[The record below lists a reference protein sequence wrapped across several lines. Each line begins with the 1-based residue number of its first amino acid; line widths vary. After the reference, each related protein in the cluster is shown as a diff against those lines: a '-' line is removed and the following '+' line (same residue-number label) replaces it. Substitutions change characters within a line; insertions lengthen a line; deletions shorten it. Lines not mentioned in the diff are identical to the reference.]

1 MKRDEKGERKMD
13 RELFK
18 KLVIREVEKFIEA
31 NYPTG
36 KVEEQT
42 VQKLNDSKEGFVII
56 FEDDGGPIYYWDQ
69 LLERYMHFDSFEAFI
84 ENFLEAIHELASNFK
99 VKDIK
104 SLVLDEIDKEYI
116 INNVL
121 PILINTEINRDF
133 FDEMKLVHRDF
144 PETGL
149 SVIYCFNIE
158 TEEAKGTIKIPQ
170 GLIKE
175 YEITEEELYTHS
187 LRNLKEKN
195 PYKELPLLSLYGY
208 NVSPKE
214 ELTLIVA
221 PKGFA
226 ATYILLDEVLQ
237 HLCDKYDGNI
247 MIIPSSINE
256 VLIGPSRSEA
266 YINYMKKGVFDISN
280 DESKLPK
287 EEFLSD
293 KLFIYDREKH
303 QLFVS

>member
-1 MKRDEKGERKMD
+1 MNRD
-13 RELFK
+13 LFK
-18 KLVIREVEKFIEA
+18 EKVLREVEKFVKA
-31 NYPTG
+31 NYPNG

-56 FEDDGGPIYYWDQ
+56 FEDDGSLIYYWEQ
-69 LLERYMHFDSFEAFI
+69 LLERYLHFDSFEAFI
-84 ENFLEAIHELASNFK
+84 ENFLESIHDLASYIK
-99 VKDIK
+99 IKDIK
-104 SLVLDEIDKEYI
+104 ALLLEGINKGYV

-121 PILINTEINRDF
+121 PILINTERNRDF

-149 SVIYCFNIE
+149 SVIYYFSIE
-158 TEEAKGTIKIPQ
+158 AEEASGILKMPQ
-170 GLIKE
+170 CLMEE
-175 YEITEEELYTHS
+175 YEITEEELYTHA

-214 ELTLIVA
+214 DLTLITA
-221 PKGFA
+221 KDGYA
-226 ATYILLDEVLQ
+226 AAYILLDEVLQ
-237 HLCDKYDGNI
+237 HLCDRYDGNI

-256 VLIGPSRSEA
+256 VIIVPSGSEA
-266 YINYMKKGVFDISN
+266 VTNYIKTTVFNISN
-280 DESKLPK
+280 DENLLSK

-293 KLFIYDREKH
+293 KLFIYDRAKH

>member
-1 MKRDEKGERKMD
+1 MD

-18 KLVIREVEKFIEA
+18 KLVIREVEKFVKA
-31 NYPTG
+31 NYPNG

-56 FEDDGGPIYYWDQ
+56 FEDDGSLIYYWEQ
-69 LLERYMHFDSFEAFI
+69 LLERYLHFDSFEAFI
-84 ENFLEAIHELASNFK
+84 ENFLESIHDLASYIK
-99 VKDIK
+99 IKDIK
-104 SLVLDEIDKEYI
+104 ALLLEGINKGYV

-133 FDEMKLVHRDF
+133 FDEMNLVHRDF

-149 SVIYCFNIE
+149 SVIYYFSIE
-158 TEEAKGTIKIPQ
+158 AEEASGILKMPQ
-170 GLIKE
+170 CLMEE
-175 YEITEEELYTHS
+175 YEITEEELYTHA

-195 PYKELPLLSLYGY
+195 PLNELPLLSSFGY
-208 NVSPKE
+208 IVSPKKDP
-214 ELTLIVA
+214 TLITA
-221 PKGFA
+221 KDGFA
-226 ATYILLDEVLQ
+226 ASYLLLDEVLQ
-237 HLCDKYDGNI
+237 HLCDRYDGNI

-256 VLIGPSRSEA
+256 VIILPSESEEN
-266 YINYMKKGVFDISN
+266 INYLKKLVFDTSN
-280 DESKLPK
+280 DAAFLPK

-293 KLFIYDREKH
+293 KLFIYDRAKH

>member
-1 MKRDEKGERKMD
+1 MD

-18 KLVIREVEKFIEA
+18 KLVIREVEKFVKA
-31 NYPTG
+31 NYPNG

-84 ENFLEAIHELASNFK
+84 GNFLELIHDLASNFK
-99 VKDIK
+99 AKDIK
-104 SLVLDEIDKEYI
+104 SLVLEGINKGYV

-121 PILINTEINRDF
+121 PILINTERNRDF

-149 SVIYCFNIE
+149 SVIYYFSIE
-158 TEEAKGTIKIPQ
+158 TEEASGKIKIPQ
-170 GLIKE
+170 GLIKKHG
-175 YEITEEELYTHS
+175 ITEEELYTHA

-214 ELTLIVA
+214 DLTLITA
-221 PKGFA
+221 KDGYA
-226 ATYILLDEVLQ
+226 AAYILLDEVLQ
-237 HLCDKYDGNI
+237 HLCDRYDGNI

-256 VLIGPSRSEA
+256 VIIVPSGSEA
-266 YINYMKKGVFDISN
+266 VTNYIKTTVFNISN
-280 DESKLPK
+280 DENLLSK

-293 KLFIYDREKH
+293 KLFIYDRAKH